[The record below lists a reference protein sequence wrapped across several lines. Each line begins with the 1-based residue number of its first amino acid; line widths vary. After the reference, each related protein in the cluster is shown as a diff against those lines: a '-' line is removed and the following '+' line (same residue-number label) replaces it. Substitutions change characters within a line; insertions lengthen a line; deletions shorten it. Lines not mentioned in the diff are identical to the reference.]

1 MMLSGE
7 DITTTALANAR
18 ELRQQAPKIKH
29 KKTTDINCQ
38 LFFLC
43 LMRDNR

>member
-29 KKTTDINCQ
+29 KKN
-38 LFFLC
+38 
-43 LMRDNR
+43 N